1 MEDKQF
7 KQLDKDIK
15 DVRKDFNHHI
25 EVYAENG
32 KELAGLKSEVGG
44 MNKRIDDIKKDIK
57 EDINEVKKLLGNN
70 YVTVKEFLPVR
81 LVVYGLVGILLAGI
95 VGALVSSVISN
106 RQAEQQTQNINK
118 QIVSGFQQVLPQ
130 FQVEV
135 EE

>member
-70 YVTVKEFLPVR
+70 YVTDKELLPVR

>member
-44 MNKRIDDIKKDIK
+44 MNKRIDDIKKDSK